1 MNCGKTLMLLRKL
14 KNTTQEQLAKKMN
27 ATQQYVSELERQNH
41 FNGEKLNKIL
51 RALNSSKEEWELLK
65 KITPPNKN

>member
-1 MNCGKTLMLLRKL
+1 MLLRKL

-27 ATQQYVSELERQNH
+27 ATQQYVSELERQDH

-65 KITPPNKN
+65 KITPPHKN